1 MRNKFSRRKNN
12 FSVTFKG
19 LGVILLLS
27 LSQVAFCQKSKTTSS
42 PPTLSMYDTLSTEE
56 MMKTHSI
63 SNSTLPDVIKI
74 EPGKVELYYKG
85 TKFATIP
92 PELQEKINPKYIDS
106 IEFEMDTLNSGKPVY
121 NIQLY
126 LNYRAKGKFSV
137 KDYK

>member
-1 MRNKFSRRKNN
+1 
-12 FSVTFKG
+12 
-19 LGVILLLS
+19 
-27 LSQVAFCQKSKTTSS
+27 
-42 PPTLSMYDTLSTEE
+42 MYDTLSTEE

>member
-1 MRNKFSRRKNN
+1 
-12 FSVTFKG
+12 
-19 LGVILLLS
+19 
-27 LSQVAFCQKSKTTSS
+27 
-42 PPTLSMYDTLSTEE
+42 MYDTLSTEE

-63 SNSTLPDVIKI
+63 SNSTLPDVIKGL
-74 EPGKVELYYKG
+74 ELGKVDLYYKAI
-85 TKFATIP
+85 KFATIP
-92 PELQEKINPKYIDS
+92 PELREKINPKYIDS